1 MTAPVK
7 IKSPAKVNLFLE
19 VVGRRPDGYHNLET
33 IFQEIDLCD
42 ELRLEEAEK
51 GRIKLTTNSKDV
63 PTDRTNLIYRAA
75 EAFFKKTGV
84 DQGVRIH
91 LEKKIPV
98 AAGLGGGSGNAAATL
113 KGLQRLFNI
122 SLPDQTFLEISRTL
136 GADVGFFLK
145 GKTALGRGIGDEL
158 EPVKTVKPFFIVL
171 VNPKFNLPTPE
182 VYQGLDLRLTKP
194 DLSISLIRRALEQ
207 GEIRKIGKALFNRL
221 EDVVLKKF
229 PRLAEIKKT
238 FLEHGALGALLSG
251 SGPTVFGMVETPE
264 EAERL
269 KQGVDQSC
277 VGYWSALC
285 RTV

>member
-194 DLSISLIRRALEQ
+194 D
-207 GEIRKIGKALFNRL
+207 
-221 EDVVLKKF
+221 
-229 PRLAEIKKT
+229 
-238 FLEHGALGALLSG
+238 
-251 SGPTVFGMVETPE
+251 
-264 EAERL
+264 
-269 KQGVDQSC
+269 
-277 VGYWSALC
+277 
-285 RTV
+285 